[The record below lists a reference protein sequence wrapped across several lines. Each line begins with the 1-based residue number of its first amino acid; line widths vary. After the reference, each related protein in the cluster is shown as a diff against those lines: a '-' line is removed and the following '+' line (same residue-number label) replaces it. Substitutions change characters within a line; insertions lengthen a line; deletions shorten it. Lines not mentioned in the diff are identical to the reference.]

1 MNNSK
6 NKLYSKISL
15 FFKLELNT
23 RISGIDVPF
32 TNENLKRRKK
42 KSLLPLLNCFVN
54 FFFQETFYEFV

>member
-1 MNNSK
+1 MNNNK
-6 NKLYSKISL
+6 NKLYNKISL

-42 KSLLPLLNCFVN
+42 KKNL
-54 FFFQETFYEFV
+54 FYPF

>member
-23 RISGIDVPF
+23 RISGIEVPF

-42 KSLLPLLNCFVN
+42 NL
-54 FFFQETFYEFV
+54 FYPF